1 MNTLIIFLQKSRNTW
16 MIRTMISV
24 RNFYPGQMSS
34 LQNTENNA
42 EIKPLRRAAN
52 YSGVSTVERLR
63 ILYPV
68 QVFQQYQVTQL
79 WVNNLDR
86 LVELFSQISAND
98 IADIEE
104 TEVIESERG
113 IPAYQYYKQHKEIQ
127 STAIFPVPYGV
138 KMLPIVMFESRLKCL
153 FRLKIFLNFLF

>member
-1 MNTLIIFLQKSRNTW
+1 MPSALTKIFPTMLCMFFLVPMN
-16 MIRTMISV
+16 M
-24 RNFYPGQMSS
+24 QMSLESEEEREFERKNKLIDDLS
-34 LQNTENNA
+34 LREYNA
-42 EIKPLRRAAN
+42 
-52 YSGVSTVERLR
+52 
-63 ILYPV
+63 
-68 QVFQQYQVTQL
+68 F

-104 TEVIESERG
+104 TEVIESEWG
-113 IPAYQYYKQHKEIQ
+113 IPAYQYYKQHKKIQ

-153 FRLKIFLNFLF
+153 FRLKIFLNSLF